1 MSYSILLLDDDLR
14 FRKMVVPGMT
24 NKGLKVFEAS
34 TGIEAQEL
42 IKKHNFDLL
51 IVDGVLPDTDG
62 IKWLTRYRA
71 GGGTSTLI
79 FISAH
84 WQASEVYQVL
94 TKDLTVAQIIHKPV
108 IPAVFAEQVYS
119 EITRPHWTPTA
130 DREEEQTEDPVLL
143 SLEELAKEYMA
154 ELPGELD
161 KIDQSIASA
170 QASNKPLEELAKVKM
185 LAHKLRG
192 TAGTFGMQGL
202 GDLMGKTEDSIRT
215 VKDADS
221 GFFDLLKSYASQ
233 SRDILTEKNKE
244 EQAKT
249 HRTQVSEQQ
258 ANLRILVVD
267 EDLEFLEDVKKVAS
281 QRLVEVLTAS
291 TPAQVFQ
298 MLTNYTIDAIL
309 IEVKIA
315 GYKSFELARTIRELT
330 DEKIPIAFVSEDTNL
345 DDRLLAAHLGA
356 SLYLSKP
363 IDPDTL
369 EDAIQRLMV
378 LRSTVHPKVL
388 IVDDDQFFAKR
399 ASKILFD
406 KGIDTQILT
415 EPSKILDKLQE
426 FSPDLIILDL
436 MMPFISGFDIC
447 KMLRTIPRW
456 QDLPIVF
463 VTAQTGL
470 ATRIA
475 AFACGADD
483 YLPKPLSDDELVAR
497 VTLRVERSRNL
508 KDRAE
513 RDPVTGL
520 LIRRGFME
528 RFNAALGHAKRISQP
543 VSLVLFDL
551 DKFKS
556 INDNYGHLAGD
567 SVLAGLGRLMAKR
580 FRVEDLRGRW
590 GGDEFVLAFVGS
602 DRAQSVKLMQSFL
615 DEYCA
620 MTFTGEHGETFSAA
634 LSAGIACFP
643 DDSDNSYELMRIAD
657 QRLYLA
663 KSKGRKQVIADTPVE
678 MTEGRK

>member
-1 MSYSILLLDDDLR
+1 
-14 FRKMVVPGMT
+14 
-24 NKGLKVFEAS
+24 
-34 TGIEAQEL
+34 
-42 IKKHNFDLL
+42 
-51 IVDGVLPDTDG
+51 
-62 IKWLTRYRA
+62 
-71 GGGTSTLI
+71 
-79 FISAH
+79 
-84 WQASEVYQVL
+84 
-94 TKDLTVAQIIHKPV
+94 
-108 IPAVFAEQVYS
+108 
-119 EITRPHWTPTA
+119 
-130 DREEEQTEDPVLL
+130 
-143 SLEELAKEYMA
+143 
-154 ELPGELD
+154 
-161 KIDQSIASA
+161 
-170 QASNKPLEELAKVKM
+170 
-185 LAHKLRG
+185 
-192 TAGTFGMQGL
+192 
-202 GDLMGKTEDSIRT
+202 
-215 VKDADS
+215 
-221 GFFDLLKSYASQ
+221 
-233 SRDILTEKNKE
+233 
-244 EQAKT
+244 
-249 HRTQVSEQQ
+249 
-258 ANLRILVVD
+258 
-267 EDLEFLEDVKKVAS
+267 
-281 QRLVEVLTAS
+281 
-291 TPAQVFQ
+291 
-298 MLTNYTIDAIL
+298 
-309 IEVKIA
+309 
-315 GYKSFELARTIRELT
+315 
-330 DEKIPIAFVSEDTNL
+330 
-345 DDRLLAAHLGA
+345 
-356 SLYLSKP
+356 
-363 IDPDTL
+363 
-369 EDAIQRLMV
+369 
-378 LRSTVHPKVL
+378 
-388 IVDDDQFFAKR
+388 VDDDQFFAKR

-463 VTAQTGL
+463 VPAQTGL

-528 RFNAALGHAKRISQP
+528 RFNAALGHARRISQP

-567 SVLAGLGRLMAKR
+567 AVLAGLGRLMAKR

-602 DRAQSVKLMQSFL
+602 DRPHSIKLMQGFL
-615 DEYCA
+615 EEYCA

-634 LSAGIACFP
+634 LSAGIASFP
-643 DDSDNSYELMRIAD
+643 DDSDSSYELMRIAD

-663 KSKGRKQVIADTPVE
+663 KSKGRKQVVAETPVE
-678 MTEGRK
+678 MTEGR